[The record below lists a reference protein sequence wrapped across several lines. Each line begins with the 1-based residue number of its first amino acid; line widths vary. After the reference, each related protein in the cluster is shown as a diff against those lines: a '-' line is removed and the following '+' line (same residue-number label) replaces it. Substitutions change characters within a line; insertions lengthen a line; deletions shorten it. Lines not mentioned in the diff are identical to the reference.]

1 VGFRETKFDESTAVS
16 YNLNIND
23 GPVDIKFFAG
33 GKTNMA
39 YNCLDRHILAGNGDK
54 VAFYWEGNSVGEQ
67 TACVSTHCGPFHR
80 SGRRCCGVRR
90 LIHSPAGGST
100 SGVG

>member
-1 VGFRETKFDESTAVS
+1 MAGTRETPFDESTAVS

-33 GKTNMA
+33 GKTNIA
-39 YNCLDRHILAGNGDK
+39 YNCLDTHILQGNGDK

-67 TACVSTHCGPFHR
+67 TTCVAHLLCR
-80 SGRRCCGVRR
+80 CEKGRGICVCWAEW
-90 LIHSPAGGST
+90 AG
-100 SGVG
+100 